1 MAFIFGTSTNYQTFA
16 DMLSRVA
23 IGTSLQAISAV
34 AVAGTGYVVGDI
46 VTVDG
51 GTSDVGASIEV
62 LTVGGGGEILT
73 ARIRNAGLYT
83 TTPANDATV
92 SGGTGSGAEFT
103 LTWDTNGWV
112 RRRAEGCPSAVQSA
126 AVAAG
131 GTGYTVGDILTVS
144 GGTFGHA
151 ATLRVLT
158 APAGVVGTVE
168 VVDPGDYSAAP
179 SNPAS
184 TTGGTGT
191 SCTVNLTMGTG
202 EVTVIV
208 EGEGSGSDEIYLG
221 WKTFFDSGSGARNMV
236 LHGFTG
242 FESAIT
248 YNDQPGRSPGLE
260 TATSGADFGGCYMLL
275 SNATVTWW
283 IRVTPRAIV
292 CVAKIGTCY
301 SWGGGGFVNPYAT
314 SGEWPYPIWV
324 GGTTDLRFALPGTA
338 QIQTGGFPDPV
349 SSISAQARC
358 LQVRTADGSWNSGYN
373 SIVGSGATRNSRTDG
388 VQTYPAG
395 SYNLS
400 AVGTPSEDQWYSTS
414 VSWPQF
420 IPTAGSPGTQ
430 TSRLLRSQFTG
441 GDRFLRIPV
450 TVMEGTPVQAI
461 LGEIEGIF
469 WFDVAATGLVAENRL
484 IEGADRYTVFP
495 LGTRGDNWAHYALKE
510 D

>member
-23 IGTSLQAISAV
+23 IGTSLQSISAV
-34 AVAGTGYVVGDI
+34 AAGGTGYSVGNTL
-46 VTVDG
+46 TVSG
-51 GTSDVGASIEV
+51 GTSVIAATIEV
-62 LTVGGGGEILT
+62 LTVGGGGEVLT

-83 TTPANDATV
+83 TTPSNDV
-92 SGGTGSGAEFT
+92 SVTGGGGSGAQFT
-103 LTWDTNGWV
+103 LAWDTNGWV

-131 GTGYTVGDILTVS
+131 GTGYTVGDIITVS
-144 GGTFGHA
+144 GGTFGHS
-151 ATLRVLT
+151 ATLRVVT
-158 APAGVVGTVE
+158 APAGVVGTVA
-168 VVDPGDYSAAP
+168 VVDPGDYTTAP

-191 SCTVNLTMGTG
+191 GCTVNLTMGTG

-208 EGEGSGSDEIYLG
+208 EGKGSGSDKIYLG
-221 WKTFFDSGSGARNMV
+221 WKTFFDSGSGARNMI

-260 TATSGADFGGCYMLL
+260 TASLGADFGGPYMLL
-275 SNATVTWW
+275 TNVTVTWW

-292 CVAKIGTCY
+292 CVAKVGASY
-301 SWGGGGFVNPYAT
+301 SWGGGGFLNPYAT

-324 GGTTDLRFALPGTA
+324 GGTVDQRFALPGTA

-349 SSISAQARC
+349 SSISTQARC
-358 LQVRTADGSWNSGYN
+358 LLVRTADGAWNSVYN
-373 SIVGSGATRNSRTDG
+373 SIMGSGSTRNSNPSG

-395 SYNLS
+395 TFTLS
-400 AVGTPSEDQWYSTS
+400 TIGTPSEDQWFNSS
-414 VSWPQF
+414 VAWPQF
-420 IPTAGSPGTQ
+420 IPSTGVPGAQTA
-430 TSRLLRSQFTG
+430 RLLRSQFSG
-441 GDRFLRIPV
+441 GGRFLRFPV
-450 TVMEGTPVQAI
+450 TMMQGTPAQAI

-484 IEGADRYTVFP
+484 IEGANRYTVFP
-495 LGTRGDNWAHYALKE
+495 LGTRSDNWAHYALKE